1 MNQYLYEV
9 IYTSPKIEERRY
21 HYSFLITASSDEQ
34 CYKLALKAVKEEH
47 LSKLDKSTK
56 EILNTETASEFDIE
70 NLLRDENIFPTSKSY
85 LFHAIQHSKRHFLE
99 ESALLEC
106 IIDEECYLF

>member
-1 MNQYLYEV
+1 MNQYLYKV
-9 IYTSPKIEERRY
+9 IYTSPKMEKKRY

-34 CYKLALKAVKEEH
+34 CYKLALKTVKEKH

-56 EILNTETASEFDIE
+56 KILNTEITSEFDIE
-70 NLLRDENIFPTSKSY
+70 NLLKDEKIFPASRSY
-85 LFHAIQHSKRHFLE
+85 LFHAIQHSKRYSLE

-106 IIDEECYLF
+106 RIDETIV